1 MNEPRSVLVVDASLL
16 ITAAMGRN
24 SPALEAV
31 ARARYL
37 VVSERALIEARKR
50 IELGL
55 RRPEL
60 LPLLDRIV
68 ASLVVI
74 TEQQTAE
81 HIERAERTL
90 RDAVASQNGSVR
102 DAHVLSCA
110 WVTNA
115 DIWTFDRDFAG
126 TGVASWSTANLMRA
140 LAEDGAKRHGG
151 LS

>member
-16 ITAAMGRN
+16 IAAAMGRN
-24 SPALEAV
+24 SHALETA
-31 ARARYL
+31 ARARHL
-37 VVSERALIEARKR
+37 VVSERALVEARKR
-50 IELGL
+50 IELGV

-60 LPLLDRIV
+60 LSLLDRI
-68 ASLVVI
+68 AATLVVV
-74 TEQQTAE
+74 TDQHTAE
-81 HIERAERTL
+81 LIQRAERAL
-90 RDAVASQNGSVR
+90 RNAVASQNGSVR

-140 LAEDGAKRHGG
+140 LADDNAD
-151 LS
+151 

>member
-1 MNEPRSVLVVDASLL
+1 MNGPRSVLVVDASLL
-16 ITAAMGRN
+16 IAAAMGRN
-24 SPALEAV
+24 SVALETA
-31 ARARYL
+31 ARARHL

-60 LPLLDRIV
+60 LPLLDRI
-68 ASLVVI
+68 AATIVVV
-74 TEQQTAE
+74 TEQQTAD
-81 HIERAERTL
+81 HIERAELAL

-102 DAHVLSCA
+102 DAHVLTCA

-126 TGVASWSTANLMRA
+126 TGVASWSTANLMRT
-140 LAEDGAKRHGG
+140 LAEEHAG
-151 LS
+151 

>member
-1 MNEPRSVLVVDASLL
+1 MNRPRSVLVVDASLL
-16 ITAAMGRN
+16 IAAAMGRN
-24 SPALEAV
+24 SVALETA
-31 ARARYL
+31 ARARHL

-60 LPLLDRIV
+60 LPLLDRI
-68 ASLVVI
+68 AATIVVVGD
-74 TEQQTAE
+74 QQTAD
-81 HIERAERTL
+81 HIERAELAL

-102 DAHVLSCA
+102 DAHVLTCA

-126 TGVASWSTANLMRA
+126 TGVASWSTANLMRT
-140 LAEDGAKRHGG
+140 LAEELEG
-151 LS
+151 